1 MPNSEHCSAHGCLM
15 PSLVVTSGALTG
27 QVFSFSDSA
36 VIGRG
41 QFSEVRLNDPTV
53 SRRHALIR
61 SVGAGY
67 ELSDQESA
75 NGTRHRGV
83 RIAEPVLIHDGDE
96 LEFGEIKT
104 VFHGTDAVGEQDAEQ
119 SGPDAALSSQPT
131 FASHNA
137 DAVQLRATPAPAAPA
152 PPVAPGLRE
161 LIARLKLFCDIGALA
176 RREEP
181 MRDQLGRALDAL
193 LAAFPLTRC
202 AAVFASD
209 AASEHLASIARRDR
223 GETPA
228 DLPHAEA
235 FLREVVRQENGMA
248 IVDAVARDAL
258 SKRLQVAQLPAALLG
273 VPLRIGS
280 EVLGALYLD
289 SAEHAQA
296 WRAADQ
302 ELFLGVAGQL
312 AWLIAT
318 QRGRSSERAIES
330 HDLALAR
337 RIQQR
342 FLPQAAPAIG
352 GYQIAESYSAARVI
366 GGDYFDFFNY
376 RDGRAGIV
384 IADVSGKSV
393 SGALYMARLSVQ
405 VRALARHMSG
415 PHELLAGLNRK
426 LYQELEPGM
435 FVTMLAAALEPE
447 AGTLEFSVAGHPQP
461 LVRGADGRVTE
472 LAAPGALPL
481 GAMNDVQFAQHS
493 VTLAPGSCVLL
504 YTDGLD
510 EAHNEKQEL
519 FGKERVM
526 EALARNGNA
535 QDVLDSMLGDLAR
548 FTAGEAQSDDLT
560 LIALSRNR

>member
-1 MPNSEHCSAHGCLM
+1 M
-15 PSLVVTSGALTG
+15 PSLVVTSGTLTG

-61 SVGAGY
+61 SVGTGY
-67 ELSDQESA
+67 ELTDQESA
-75 NGTRHRGV
+75 NGTRYRGV

-104 VFHGTDAVGEQDAEQ
+104 VFHSAVTANDEASEAPAR
-119 SGPDAALSSQPT
+119 SETATASQAT
-131 FASHNA
+131 MASHSA
-137 DAVQLRATPAPAAPA
+137 DAVQLRASPPAGPPAPS
-152 PPVAPGLRE
+152 VAPGLRE

-181 MRDQLGRALDAL
+181 MRDQLGRALEAL
-193 LAAFPLTRC
+193 LGAFPLTRC

-209 AASEHLASIARRDR
+209 AASEYLAPIARRDR
-223 GETPA
+223 GEAQA

-248 IVDAVARDAL
+248 IVDEAARNAL
-258 SKRLQVAQLPAALLG
+258 AQRLQVPALPAALLG

-289 SAEHAQA
+289 SADHAQA

-342 FLPQAAPAIG
+342 FLPQSAPAIG

-415 PHELLAGLNRK
+415 PNELLAGLNRK

-447 AGTLEFSVAGHPQP
+447 AGTLEFSCAGHPPP
-461 LVRGADGRVTE
+461 LLRAADGGVTE
-472 LAAPGALPL
+472 LPTPGALPL

-519 FGKERVM
+519 FGKERVIK
-526 EALARNGNA
+526 ALGRGGDA
-535 QDVLDSMLGDLAR
+535 QDILDSMLVDLAR

-560 LIALSRNR
+560 LIVMSRNK

>member
-1 MPNSEHCSAHGCLM
+1 
-15 PSLVVTSGALTG
+15 
-27 QVFSFSDSA
+27 
-36 VIGRG
+36 
-41 QFSEVRLNDPTV
+41 
-53 SRRHALIR
+53 
-61 SVGAGY
+61 
-67 ELSDQESA
+67 
-75 NGTRHRGV
+75 
-83 RIAEPVLIHDGDE
+83 
-96 LEFGEIKT
+96 
-104 VFHGTDAVGEQDAEQ
+104 
-119 SGPDAALSSQPT
+119 
-131 FASHNA
+131 
-137 DAVQLRATPAPAAPA
+137 
-152 PPVAPGLRE
+152 
-161 LIARLKLFCDIGALA
+161 
-176 RREEP
+176 
-181 MRDQLGRALDAL
+181 
-193 LAAFPLTRC
+193 
-202 AAVFASD
+202 
-209 AASEHLASIARRDR
+209 
-223 GETPA
+223 
-228 DLPHAEA
+228 
-235 FLREVVRQENGMA
+235 VRQENGMA
-248 IVDAVARDAL
+248 VVDAATRDAL
-258 SKRLQVAQLPAALLG
+258 AKRLQVAGLPAALLG

-289 SAEHAQA
+289 SADHAQA

-342 FLPQAAPAIG
+342 FLPQSAPAIG

-415 PHELLAGLNRK
+415 PNELLAGLNRK

-447 AGTLEFSVAGHPQP
+447 AGTLEFSCAGHPPP
-461 LVRGADGRVTE
+461 LVRAADGRVSE

-526 EALARNGNA
+526 EALRRGGNA
-535 QDVLDSMLGDLAR
+535 QDVLDSMLVDLAR

-560 LIALSRNR
+560 LIAMSRNR

>member
-1 MPNSEHCSAHGCLM
+1 M
-15 PSLVVTSGALTG
+15 PSLVVTSGTLTG

-61 SVGAGY
+61 SVGTNY

-75 NGTRHRGV
+75 NGTRYRGV

-96 LEFGEIKT
+96 VEFGEIKT
-104 VFHGTDAVGEQDAEQ
+104 VFHTAAAVSGETPAAPERSEPSTASQ
-119 SGPDAALSSQPT
+119 ST
-131 FASHNA
+131 MASHNA
-137 DAVQLRATPAPAAPA
+137 DAVQLRATPPAPA
-152 PPVAPGLRE
+152 VAPGLRE

-193 LAAFPLTRC
+193 LGAFPLTRC

-209 AASEHLASIARRDR
+209 AASEHLAPIARRDR
-223 GETPA
+223 GEVQA
-228 DLPHAEA
+228 ELAHAEA

-248 IVDAVARDAL
+248 VVDDATRDAL
-258 SKRLQVAQLPAALLG
+258 AKRLQVEGLPAALLG

-289 SAEHAQA
+289 SADHAQA

-342 FLPQAAPAIG
+342 FLPQSAPAIG

-415 PHELLAGLNRK
+415 PNELLAGLNRK

-447 AGTLEFSVAGHPQP
+447 AGTLEFSCAGHPPP
-461 LVRGADGRVTE
+461 LVRAADGRVSE

-519 FGKERVM
+519 FGKERVI
-526 EALARNGNA
+526 EALGRGGNA
-535 QDVLDSMLGDLAR
+535 QDVLDSMLVDLAR

-560 LIALSRNR
+560 LIAMSRNR

>member
-1 MPNSEHCSAHGCLM
+1 M
-15 PSLVVTSGALTG
+15 PSLVVTSGTLTG
-27 QVFSFSDSA
+27 QVFTFSDSA

-61 SVGAGY
+61 SVGTSY

-104 VFHGTDAVGEQDAEQ
+104 VFHGAAAVSGEA
-119 SGPDAALSSQPT
+119 PAAPERPEPATASQPT
-131 FASHNA
+131 MASHNA
-137 DAVQLRATPAPAAPA
+137 DAVQLRATPPAPA
-152 PPVAPGLRE
+152 VAPGLRE

-176 RREEP
+176 RREES
-181 MRDQLGRALDAL
+181 MRDQLGRALDAVL
-193 LAAFPLTRC
+193 GAFPLTRC

-209 AASEHLASIARRDR
+209 AASEHLAPIARRDR
-223 GETPA
+223 SELQA
-228 DLPHAEA
+228 ELPHAEP

-248 IVDAVARDAL
+248 VVDAVARDAL
-258 SKRLQVAQLPAALLG
+258 AKRLQVAGLPAALLG

-289 SAEHAQA
+289 SADHEQA

-342 FLPQAAPAIG
+342 FLPQSAPAIG
-352 GYQIAESYSAARVI
+352 GYQIAESYSAARII

-415 PHELLAGLNRK
+415 PDELLAGLNRK

-447 AGTLEFSVAGHPQP
+447 AGTLEFSCAGHPPP
-461 LVRGADGRVTE
+461 LVRGADGRVSE

-481 GAMNDVQFAQHS
+481 GAMNDVQFARHS

-519 FGKERVM
+519 FGKERVIQ
-526 EALARNGNA
+526 ALGRSGNA
-535 QDVLDSMLGDLAR
+535 QDVLDSMLVDLAR

-560 LIALSRNR
+560 LIVLSRNK